1 MITDLRDHEL
11 REPPRVEK
19 KPGEYLFRWYA
30 LRVKARVDRVVAT
43 SRHVNAEV
51 LIQTFEE
58 DHLYYSTVNLTDGLE
73 RRRHV
78 DAAKADTPRL
88 EGAWPLIFDAV
99 CQRTLEDYRSGNPW
113 VRVADMEAPAD
124 VPEYLLPGILERG
137 ETTVFFADGGVGKS
151 LLAQALAVQVA
162 RLEPV
167 AYLDWETSTE
177 SFWRR
182 INGLAN
188 GMNIAIPEDIHYRAM
203 SGKVAANAADVR
215 AFIAANKIG
224 LVIIDSAAYT
234 AGESEASQPVT
245 EMFDAI
251 RTWQTTALVI
261 AHVPKAG
268 DSDRPFG
275 SVFMRNGPR
284 SVFKITSDKDRSAL
298 WRIVTLHNVK
308 TNNSGPIEDKA
319 WRFNFKEDGRVI
331 EIERADANL
340 IDEVADSQSLSVR
353 VRELLAESGAMYV
366 SEIAGAL
373 DLASKQRSIQ
383 QVLRRG
389 KDREFVMLEQDGKAQ
404 KWGLARRE
412 TGL

>member
-1 MITDLRDHEL
+1 MTSDLREHEK
-11 REPPRVEK
+11 REPPKVEK
-19 KPGEYLFRWYA
+19 KPGEYLFRWYG

-88 EGAWPLIFDAV
+88 EGAWPSISDAV

-124 VPEYLLPGILERG
+124 VPEYLYPDILERG

-151 LLAQALAVQVA
+151 LLAQALAAQIA
-162 RLEPV
+162 RMEPV
-167 AYLDWETSTE
+167 AYLDWETSKE

-203 SGKVAANAADVR
+203 SGKVAATTSDVK
-215 AFIAANKIG
+215 AFIDANKIG
-224 LVIIDSAAYT
+224 LVVIDSAAYA

-251 RTWQTTALVI
+251 RTWQTTTLVI

-284 SVFKITSDKDRSAL
+284 SVFKVTSDTDHSDN
-298 WRIVTLHNVK
+298 WRIVTLRNVK
-308 TNNSGPIEDKA
+308 TNNSAPIGNKA
-319 WRFNFKEDGRVI
+319 WRFTFRDEGRTI
-331 EIERADANL
+331 EIERTDANL
-340 IDEVADSQSLSVR
+340 IDELADSRPLPVK
-353 VRELLAESGAMYV
+353 VREVLAENGAMFV
-366 SEIAGAL
+366 AEIAEALEGAK
-373 DLASKQRSIQ
+373 AGSIQ
-383 QVLRRG
+383 KVLKRG
-389 KDREFVMLEQDGKAQ
+389 ENREFVIVQQEGKLQ
-404 KWGLARRE
+404 KWGLAHRE
-412 TGL
+412 AGL

>member
-88 EGAWPLIFDAV
+88 EGAWPSIFDAV

-113 VRVADMEAPAD
+113 VRVADMEAPSD
-124 VPEYLLPGILERG
+124 VPEYLIPDILERG

-151 LLAQALAVQVA
+151 LLAQALAVQIA
-162 RLEPV
+162 RLVPV
-167 AYLDWETSTE
+167 AYLDWETSKE

-188 GMNIAIPEDIHYRAM
+188 GMNIAIPEEIHYRAM
-203 SGKVAANAADVR
+203 SGKVAANTADVQS
-215 AFIAANKIG
+215 FIEANKIG
-224 LVIIDSAAYT
+224 LVIIDSAAYA

-284 SVFKITSDKDRSAL
+284 AVFKVTSDTDHSDD
-298 WRIVTLHNVK
+298 WRIITLRNVK
-308 TNNSGPIEDKA
+308 TNNSAPIGPKA
-319 WRFNFKEDGRVI
+319 WRFTFKDDGRTI
-331 EIERADANL
+331 EIERTDANL
-340 IDEVADSQSLSVR
+340 IDDVADSRTIAVKIRS
-353 VRELLAESGAMYV
+353 LLAENGAMFV
-366 SEIAGAL
+366 AELAEAL
-373 DLASKQRSIQ
+373 EGTKARSIQ
-383 QVLRRG
+383 SALRRG
-389 KDREFVMLEQDGKAQ
+389 ENREFVVVWQEGKLQ
-404 KWGLARRE
+404 KWGLAHRE

>member
-1 MITDLRDHEL
+1 MTTDVRDHEL

-19 KPGEYLFRWYA
+19 KPGEYLFRWYG

-88 EGAWPLIFDAV
+88 EGAWPSIFDAV

-113 VRVADMEAPAD
+113 VRVADMEAPSD
-124 VPEYLLPGILERG
+124 VPEYLIPDILERG

-151 LLAQALAVQVA
+151 LLAQALAVQIA
-162 RLEPV
+162 RLVPV
-167 AYLDWETSTE
+167 AYLDWETSKE

-203 SGKVAANAADVR
+203 SGKVAANTADVQ
-215 AFIAANKIG
+215 AFIEANKIG
-224 LVIIDSAAYT
+224 LVIIDSAAYA

-284 SVFKITSDKDRSAL
+284 SVFKITSDTDHSDN
-298 WRIVTLHNVK
+298 WRIVTLRNVK
-308 TNNSGPIEDKA
+308 TNNSAPIGNKA
-319 WRFNFKEDGRVI
+319 WRFTFRDEGRTI
-331 EIERADANL
+331 EIERTDANL
-340 IDEVADSQSLSVR
+340 IDELADSRPLPVK
-353 VRELLAESGAMYV
+353 VREVLAENGAMFV
-366 SEIAGAL
+366 AEIAEALEGAK
-373 DLASKQRSIQ
+373 AGSIQ
-383 QVLRRG
+383 KVLKRG
-389 KDREFVMLEQDGKAQ
+389 ENREFVIVQQEGKLQ
-404 KWGLARRE
+404 KWGLAHRE